1 MIKTVSLETAKLLKE
16 AGFKQDTYWYHYEHK
31 RLKEEDYK
39 ECKCEGLNHDD
50 VYYPEESWNKI
61 AAPSTDEL
69 LEELPWHT
77 QIYKGTDGNLG
88 QYICHLDARS
98 VIGQKETKWFY
109 HKDLCEALAQMY
121 LFLKKEG
128 LLNDNK

>member
-1 MIKTVSLETAKLLKE
+1 MIKTVSLETAKLLK
-16 AGFKQDTYWYHYEHK
+16 GNGWIGKSGLLWRYDTEIENGEFILNDDTSGDEEWY
-31 RLKEEDYK
+31 D
-39 ECKCEGLNHDD
+39 
-50 VYYPEESWNKI
+50 
-61 AAPSTDEL
+61 APTTDEL

-109 HKDLCEALAQMY
+109 HKDLCEALAQMWLY
-121 LFLKKEG
+121 LKKKG

>member
-1 MIKTVSLETAKLLKE
+1 MIHKVSLETAKLLKE
-16 AGFKQDTYWYHYEHK
+16 NGF
-31 RLKEEDYK
+31 RK
-39 ECKCEGLNHDD
+39 ECHFGYCDGELECNPSPTEWPI
-50 VYYPEESWNKI
+50 Y
-61 AAPSTDEL
+61 APTTDEL

-109 HKDLCEALAQMY
+109 HKDLCEALAQMWLY
-121 LFLKKEG
+121 LKKEG